1 MGYTRYIIRN
11 EEIVMNKYTVRKVT
25 ILLPMVI
32 LGIGALALVSFFDLV
47 MVLNILVSFYVWA
60 SLISL
65 VIGLVVWWYLLKVVA
80 YMLDTLYG
88 A

>member
-1 MGYTRYIIRN
+1 
-11 EEIVMNKYTVRKVT
+11 MNKYTVRKVT

-32 LGIGALALVSFFDLV
+32 LGIGMLAVVSFFDLV
-47 MVLNILVSFYVWA
+47 MVLNILVSFYVWT

-80 YMLDTLYG
+80 YMLDTLYTV
-88 A
+88 

>member
-1 MGYTRYIIRN
+1 
-11 EEIVMNKYTVRKVT
+11 MNKYTVRKLT
-25 ILLPMVI
+25 LLLPMVI
-32 LGIGALALVSFFDLV
+32 LGIGTLAVVSFFDLV

-60 SLISL
+60 SAISL

-80 YMLDTLYG
+80 YMLDTFYT